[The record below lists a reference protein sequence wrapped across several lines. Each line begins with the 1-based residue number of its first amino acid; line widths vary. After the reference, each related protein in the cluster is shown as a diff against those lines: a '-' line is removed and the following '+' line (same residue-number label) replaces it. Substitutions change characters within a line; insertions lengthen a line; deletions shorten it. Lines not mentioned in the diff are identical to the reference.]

1 METKFLVSTRFVVN
15 GLGLVLSGE
24 VKSGLLM
31 EGAFGRTSKGKKC
44 AVIKIDVD
52 GVRTMQANA
61 KQKANIVVKYVEQ
74 NDIMPG
80 DIIYFE

>member
-24 VKSGLLM
+24 LKSGSLM
-31 EGAFGRTSKGKKC
+31 EGAFGRTPKGKKC
-44 AVIKIDVD
+44 AVVKIDVD
-52 GVRTMQANA
+52 GVRTTRVNS
-61 KQKANIVVKYVEQ
+61 KQKANVVVKYVEQ